1 MRKKIEIKV
10 YLPYLM
16 VGELES
22 RRKNN
27 ARSKYIEEAIRN
39 RLDGEE
45 AFDFKDISTSRLLGL
60 LHARY
65 EEDQVFKLMI
75 QNRIKELAE

>member
-45 AFDFKDISTSRLLGL
+45 AFDFKDISTLRLLAMLDMRFEG
-60 LHARY
+60 
-65 EEDQVFKLMI
+65 DQVFQLMI

>member
-1 MRKKIEIKV
+1 
-10 YLPYLM
+10 M

-27 ARSKYIEEAIRN
+27 GRSKFIEEAIRN

-45 AFDFKDISTSRLLGL
+45 AFDFKDISTLRLLAMLDMRFEG
-60 LHARY
+60 
-65 EEDQVFKLMI
+65 DQVFQLMI
-75 QNRIKELAE
+75 QNRMKELAE

>member
-27 ARSKYIEEAIRN
+27 ARSKFIEEAVRS
-39 RLDGEE
+39 RLDGEQGFTLGDE
-45 AFDFKDISTSRLLGL
+45 ETLEILAELRLRKDIPEWFLN
-60 LHARY
+60 
-65 EEDQVFKLMI
+65 QVVLV
-75 QNRIKELAE
+75 RKELEE

>member
-22 RRKNN
+22 KRKNGL
-27 ARSKYIEEAIRN
+27 RSKYIEEAVRN
-39 RLDGEE
+39 RIDNEK
-45 AFDFKDISTSRLLGL
+45 AFDFKDISTLRLLAMLDMRFEG
-60 LHARY
+60 
-65 EEDQVFKLMI
+65 DQVFQVII

>member
-1 MRKKIEIKV
+1 
-10 YLPYLM
+10 M
-16 VGELES
+16 VGELEIK
-22 RRKNN
+22 RKQGL
-27 ARSKYIEEAIRN
+27 RSKYIQDAIRN

-45 AFDFKDISTSRLLGL
+45 AFDFKDITTLRLLGL

-75 QNRIKELAE
+75 QNRIKELTE

>member
-39 RLDGEE
+39 RLDAEE
-45 AFDFKDISTSRLLGL
+45 SFELKDVKTRS
-60 LHARY
+60 
-65 EEDQVFKLMI
+65 LMI
-75 QNRIKELAE
+75 HLKNRQVSKQLQSLLLLELEE

>member
-27 ARSKYIEEAIRN
+27 ARSKFIEEAIRN

-45 AFDFKDISTSRLLGL
+45 AFDFKDISTLRLLPMLDMRFEG
-60 LHARY
+60 
-65 EEDQVFKLMI
+65 DQVFQLMI

>member
-1 MRKKIEIKV
+1 
-10 YLPYLM
+10 M

-27 ARSKYIEEAIRN
+27 VRSKFIEEAIRN

-45 AFDFKDISTSRLLGL
+45 AFDFNDITTSRLLGL
-60 LHARY
+60 VHARF
-65 EEDQVFKLMI
+65 EDDQVFKLMI

>member
-22 RRKNN
+22 RRKDNR
-27 ARSKYIEEAIRN
+27 RSKYIEEAVRS
-39 RLDGEE
+39 RLDGEQGFTLE
-45 AFDFKDISTSRLLGL
+45 DEETLEILAELRHRKDIP
-60 LHARY
+60 AWFIN
-65 EEDQVFKLMI
+65 QVVLV
-75 QNRIKELAE
+75 RKELEE

>member
-22 RRKNN
+22 KRKNGL
-27 ARSKYIEEAIRN
+27 RSKYIEEAVRN
-39 RLDGEE
+39 RIDNETSFELKDVDTRTLLVHLRNRQTSKQLQSLLLLELEE
-45 AFDFKDISTSRLLGL
+45 
-60 LHARY
+60 
-65 EEDQVFKLMI
+65 
-75 QNRIKELAE
+75 

>member
-27 ARSKYIEEAIRN
+27 VRSKYIEEAIRN
-39 RLDGEE
+39 RLDEE
-45 AFDFKDISTSRLLGL
+45 KAFDYNDISTLRLLAMLDMRFEG
-60 LHARY
+60 
-65 EEDQVFKLMI
+65 DQVFQFMI

>member
-27 ARSKYIEEAIRN
+27 ARSKFIEEAIRN

-45 AFDFKDISTSRLLGL
+45 AFDFKDITTSRLLGL

-65 EEDQVFKLMI
+65 ENDAVFKLMI
-75 QNRIKELAE
+75 QKRMKELAE

>member
-27 ARSKYIEEAIRN
+27 GRSKYIEEAIRN
-39 RLDGEE
+39 RLDEE
-45 AFDFKDISTSRLLGL
+45 KAFDFKDISTLRLLAMLDMRFEG
-60 LHARY
+60 
-65 EEDQVFKLMI
+65 DQVFQLMI

>member
-1 MRKKIEIKV
+1 
-10 YLPYLM
+10 M

>member
-22 RRKNN
+22 RRKENR
-27 ARSKYIEEAIRN
+27 RSKYIEEAIRS

-45 AFDFKDISTSRLLGL
+45 SFSFNDITTKRLLGL
-60 LHARY
+60 LHARF

>member
-1 MRKKIEIKV
+1 
-10 YLPYLM
+10 M

-45 AFDFKDISTSRLLGL
+45 AFDFKDITTSRLLGL

>member
-22 RRKNN
+22 KRKNGL
-27 ARSKYIEEAIRN
+27 RSKYIEEAVRNKLDDEASFELKDVDTRTLLVHLRN
-39 RLDGEE
+39 RQTSKQLQSLLLLELEE
-45 AFDFKDISTSRLLGL
+45 
-60 LHARY
+60 
-65 EEDQVFKLMI
+65 
-75 QNRIKELAE
+75 

>member
-1 MRKKIEIKV
+1 MKKKVEIKV

-22 RRKNN
+22 KRKNN
-27 ARSKYIEEAIRN
+27 VRSKFIEEAIRN

-45 AFDFKDISTSRLLGL
+45 AFDFKDISTLRLLAMLDMRFEG
-60 LHARY
+60 
-65 EEDQVFKLMI
+65 DQVFQLMI